1 MAPTNRTAASV
12 TGGLVWQGQSQQNIG
27 GPVPFY
33 SPEQDFVDVF
43 ASYAINRHISVG
55 LHVNNLFDTLGVGG
69 GGAVTTGPGVVSV
82 SAEPGRTVLANLTVK
97 F

>member
-1 MAPTNRTAASV
+1 M
-12 TGGLVWQGQSQQNIG
+12 
-27 GPVPFY
+27 
-33 SPEQDFVDVF
+33 F

-69 GGAVTTGPGVVSV
+69 GGAVTTGPGVISV